1 MQATLPSAEAASGTQ
16 QTNPSPKPAG
26 GGGGTKQ
33 DKERQRR
40 ERQRQ
45 RKLDETSLALQWAME
60 AIAEYGARCVRS
72 HTAPSNLR
80 LQHTHKRR
88 TDGARVCVVEQREH
102 GAIYE
107 RGAGASGEA
116 RISQRAAGSANG
128 GGEGR
133 TRAGASGSGGVSEGR
148 RRRRRQLLALGM

>member
-33 DKERQRR
+33 DKERLRK

-45 RKLDETSLALQWAME
+45 RKLDEASLALQWAME

-72 HTAPSNLR
+72 HTASSNLAFTA
-80 LQHTHKRR
+80 HTH
-88 TDGARVCVVEQREH
+88 GVLMMRVCVCG
-102 GAIYE
+102 GA
-107 RGAGASGEA
+107 A
-116 RISQRAAGSANG
+116 RA
-128 GGEGR
+128 
-133 TRAGASGSGGVSEGR
+133 R
-148 RRRRRQLLALGM
+148 RDL

>member
-33 DKERQRR
+33 DKERLRK

-45 RKLDETSLALQWAME
+45 RKLDVASLALQWAME

-72 HTAPSNLR
+72 HTRR
-80 LQHTHKRR
+80 LPTCVHSTHTN
-88 TDGARVCVVEQREH
+88 GVLMVRVCVCG
-102 GAIYE
+102 GA
-107 RGAGASGEA
+107 A
-116 RISQRAAGSANG
+116 RA
-128 GGEGR
+128 
-133 TRAGASGSGGVSEGR
+133 R
-148 RRRRRQLLALGM
+148 RDL